1 MLAVGMVGLVVTAPL
16 PKLVVAEVLAAMLE
30 MVVMVRSVEMEA
42 TVRQI
47 AELLAGVLLEAVETE
62 PVLAVV

>member
-30 MVVMVRSVEMEA
+30 MVVMVRSLEVEA
-42 TVRQI
+42 QVRQV
-47 AELLAGVLLEAVETE
+47 AELLAGVLAGV
-62 PVLAVV
+62 AH